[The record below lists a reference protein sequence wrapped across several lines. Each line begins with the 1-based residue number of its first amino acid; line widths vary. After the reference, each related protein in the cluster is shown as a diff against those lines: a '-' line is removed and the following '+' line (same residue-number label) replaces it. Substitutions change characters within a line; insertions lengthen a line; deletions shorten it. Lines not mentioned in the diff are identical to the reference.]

1 MAHTVVSSKYQV
13 VIPQEIREGM
23 GLRKGEVLQV
33 IGKDGIIALVRERP
47 ISELR
52 GYLRGMSGEG
62 LREKEDR
69 L

>member
-1 MAHTVVSSKYQV
+1 MARTVVSSKFQV
-13 VIPQEIREGM
+13 VIPQEIREDM

-33 IGKDGIIALVRERP
+33 IGKDGIIALIRECP
-47 ISELR
+47 ITDLR

-69 L
+69 V